1 MGSEIATRTVADLQ
15 LTARGLPSFY
25 HTILAL
31 RFPID
36 VAHVLELR
44 YLLNH
49 AADAYVEP
57 APTADE
63 RQFRK
68 ALAVAIDSFGIKNA
82 YHCERLIK
90 ILTMMRD
97 LHAAHLRASRIAEMS
112 LRNALA
118 DIRNARAKLVRHSLL
133 SLVATIFAGI
143 TWLATND
150 PGWPIQLLTLIL
162 ACLTWDCFH
171 SLPDIDNKE
180 PGVLNPAL
188 NKVFR
193 RRVES
198 LNWKRLIHKLSLI
211 LGYKHIPGLEV
222 FPINS
227 HA

>member
-1 MGSEIATRTVADLQ
+1 MGSEIATRAVADLR

-44 YLLNH
+44 YLLNQ
-49 AADAYVEP
+49 AADGYLEP
-57 APTADE
+57 ALTADE

-68 ALAVAIDSFGIKNA
+68 ALAVAIDSFGIKNN

-90 ILTMMRD
+90 ILTMIRD
-97 LHAAHLRASRIAEMS
+97 LHAAHLRASRIAEVS

-118 DIRNARAKLVRHSLL
+118 DLGKARAKLVRHGLL
-133 SLVATIFAGI
+133 SLVVTIFAGM
-143 TWLATND
+143 TWLAAND
-150 PGWPIQLLTLIL
+150 PGWTLQLLTLLL
-162 ACLTWDCFH
+162 AYLTWDCFH
-171 SLPDIDNKE
+171 ALPNIDKE

-188 NKVFR
+188 NEVLR
-193 RRVES
+193 TRVES

-211 LGYKHIPGLEV
+211 LGYKRIPGLEV
-222 FPINS
+222 FPISS